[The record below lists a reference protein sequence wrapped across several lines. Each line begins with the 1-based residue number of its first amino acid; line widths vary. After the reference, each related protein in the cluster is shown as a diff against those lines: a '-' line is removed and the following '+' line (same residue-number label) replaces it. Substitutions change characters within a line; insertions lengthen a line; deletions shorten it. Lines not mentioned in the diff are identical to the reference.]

1 MVLLHVIRLL
11 RRGISSGSTV
21 FISLELGRRS
31 QETEG
36 NMTSLVH
43 IVKPRLAELPETPS
57 FTRRVT
63 KS

>member
-1 MVLLHVIRLL
+1 MVLLNMIRLL

-36 NMTSLVH
+36 NMTSLV
-43 IVKPRLAELPETPS
+43 KPRLAELPETPS